1 MDCYLKSLSCESH
14 HVIFRLL
21 IASMVLTIMGVG
33 CRVGPESPVEDHAE
47 TVRTPSARDY
57 LSYFTPEI
65 PGLSDRVSSSDGT
78 VVISLPKSLA
88 AANVLLDIS
97 SIPAGELPLGR
108 MPPMRAFYIAL
119 LAPDKTPWQPR
130 EPQPATLAILLTEAD
145 YDLAD
150 GDPYRLSVRRYN
162 QSSGS
167 WEETQAVVDLPWL
180 RVPVRTDALGLF
192 ATVAIDDEEDRR
204 SPAATAV
211 EIPTS
216 QPSDLAAAGGAVSI
230 SLAGTASAATSTPV
244 ELGATFE
251 APVPSVPSANDSP
264 PTHTPSPTLLPTSV
278 TTTSPTPAPTQT
290 PVSDPPLTPTPT
302 ATLAPTSTP
311 ATTPTPASTSTPTFT
326 PTSMITQTP
335 APVPKHPLF
344 INGRQVLSKDAEFYV
359 PLGILTI
366 SDPPDSGSGYPVGTI
381 VTFDVRLNSPDFDLR
396 ITGADSVE
404 GLHAE
409 VLMDSPRSV
418 TVYIWPRPTPEPVA
432 VPASTDSQTVTPT
445 PTVTPALTPVPV
457 IEPQPA
463 PEPGPVQPP
472 SYPPGGRIAFQK
484 SIPDG
489 NSDIYLM
496 GCDGANQ
503 VNLTS
508 HQAEDKQPSWG
519 GNGLLAFSSNRGTA
533 ENAEENFDIYLL
545 DVESL
550 KVSRL
555 TTDAA
560 ADESPAL
567 SALGGQVA
575 FVSHR
580 DGNAEI
586 YVLDIA
592 ENVLTNVTNNPA
604 EDLDPSW
611 SSDGNRL
618 AFASNRDGDFD
629 IYIANADGYDP
640 LNLTDA
646 VDEDGAAINERW
658 PDFGVYEGTEVIAFS
673 SNPRGNWEIYT
684 FSNADGFLQ
693 ITNSGGIDRDTTD
706 AAPSWSPS
714 GEEVVF
720 HTIRDRYDDGRGE
733 HDVFRITE
741 QGEHGR
747 NLTKSESTDDIN
759 PDWELVEHTGMCGEP
774 SPAAASIPTPTPI
787 VVPEPATPTPTQ
799 TPTPTPTPTPTHTS
813 TPTPETPSAPVEVTL
828 PDDYPDGGRIAFQ
841 TDRDG
846 NSEIYVMGCDGSGQT
861 NLTNSSA
868 EDKEPSWATGGKL
881 AFSSNRNAE
890 GGYDIYLL
898 TLDLTLDPWE
908 VTRLTTNAA
917 NDESPALSPDGSK
930 VAFVSYRDSDGDADI
945 FVMKVSDRSVV
956 KITDNTAEDLDPAW
970 SPDGT
975 KLAFA
980 SDRDGNFDIF
990 KADAD
995 GSNVEKMTTVSDDDD
1010 NDRWPDLV
1018 DYYGDE
1024 NIVFATDRDGDWEV
1038 NYYDGY
1044 ELFQTTEN
1052 TDDKIDDQPSWSKSG
1067 EQMVF
1072 HSTRST
1078 DVNTVPRVEVHDV
1091 FKAFPDGGGTN
1102 LTRQNSSNNTSP
1114 DWEPV
1119 DGVDYCA
1126 GD

>member
-1 MDCYLKSLSCESH
+1 MDCYLKSLSRESH
-14 HVIFRLL
+14 DVIFRLL
-21 IASMVLTIMGVG
+21 IASMALTVISAG

-65 PGLSDRVSSSDGT
+65 PALSDRVSSSDGT

-97 SIPAGELPLGR
+97 SIPAGELPLDQ

-119 LAPDKTPWQPR
+119 LAPDKTHWQPR

-150 GDPYRLSVRRYN
+150 GDPYRLSVQRYN

-180 RVPVRTDALGLF
+180 RVPVTTDALGLF
-192 ATVAIDDEEDRR
+192 ATVAVDDEEDLR

-251 APVPSVPSANDSP
+251 APAPSVPSANDSP
-264 PTHTPSPTLLPTSV
+264 PTHTPSPTLPPISV

-302 ATLAPTSTP
+302 STPTPTATLAPTATP
-311 ATTPTPASTSTPTFT
+311 ATTPTPASTSTPT

-344 INGRQVLSKDAEFYV
+344 INGRQVLSKDVEFYV

-366 SDPPDSGSGYPVGTI
+366 SNPPDSASGYPVGTI
-381 VTFDVRLNSPDFDLR
+381 VTFDVRLNSPDSDLQ

-418 TVYIWPRPTPEPVA
+418 TVYIWPLPTLEPVA
-432 VPASTDSQTVTPT
+432 VPASTDSQAVTPT
-445 PTVTPALTPVPV
+445 PTVTLAPTPVPV

-463 PEPGPVQPP
+463 PEPGPIQPP

-484 SIPDG
+484 SNPDG
-489 NSDIYLM
+489 NSDIYIM

-567 SALGGQVA
+567 SPSGDQVA

-618 AFASNRDGDFD
+618 AFTSNRDGDFD
-629 IYIANADGYDP
+629 IYIADADEYDP

-720 HTIRDRYDDGRGE
+720 HTIRDRYDDGKGE

-774 SPAAASIPTPTPI
+774 SPAAAPIPTPTPI
-787 VVPEPATPTPTQ
+787 VVPEPATPSPTQ
-799 TPTPTPTPTPTHTS
+799 TPTPTPTATPTPTHTS

-861 NLTNSSA
+861 NLTNNSA
-868 EDKEPSWATGGKL
+868 EDKQPSWAAGGKL

-898 TLDLTLDPWE
+898 TLNPWD
-908 VTRLTTNAA
+908 VSRLTTNAA

-930 VAFVSYRDSDGDADI
+930 VAFVSYRDDAKGDI
-945 FVMKVSDRSVV
+945 YVLNIS
-956 KITDNTAEDLDPAW
+956 TDTHTLTRVINNAAQDLDPAW
-970 SPDGT
+970 SPDGS
-975 KLAFA
+975 KLIFA
-980 SDRDGNFDIF
+980 SDRDGDFDIYTVNP
-990 KADAD
+990 D
-995 GSNVEKMTTVSDDDD
+995 GTAIVNLSNTSHD
-1010 NDRWPDLV
+1010 DRWPDWGRDV
-1018 DYYGDE
+1018 FDDE
-1024 NIVFATDRDGDWEV
+1024 FIAFNSDR
-1038 NYYDGY
+1038 N
-1044 ELFQTTEN
+1044 EN
-1052 TDDKIDDQPSWSKSG
+1052 TSIFTMYSDGTDPQITAAISYSDGEPSWDPVG
-1067 EQMVF
+1067 EFLVF
-1072 HSTRST
+1072 HRTPVHNIEVFTMGFSGDSW
-1078 DVNTVPRVEVHDV
+1078 VNISE
-1091 FKAFPDGGGTN
+1091 
-1102 LTRQNSSNNTSP
+1102 NNARDSSP
-1114 DWEPV
+1114 DWEP
-1119 DGVDYCA
+1119 DDSGVYC
-1126 GD
+1126 GGEPVPTD